1 VQSFNIASL
10 IEEKYIFEVMEEKIG
25 NYKILKKIGAGGMAR
40 VFLGVHE
47 DVPNLKVVL
56 KILDDPSL
64 VDRFRQE
71 ADKLALLDGH
81 PNICRIKHFFNHG
94 ENIVIAME
102 YIDGFTLDEKIKRD
116 GKLPLA
122 DAMNIACKV
131 LDILSFAHE
140 KGIYHRDIKPSNI
153 MIDHNGNV
161 KIIDFGIAKAKTDPN
176 LTRAGTACGTPAY
189 MAPEQFN
196 PSEDTDYAKA
206 DIYAVGTTLFY
217 SLTGELPFKGDNE
230 FAIRDAK
237 LFSDPPKPS
246 SISSDLPRNVDQ
258 LILKAIDKEPTKR
271 FATAKAMQRTIE
283 GLGCVESDK
292 THIAAPA
299 GRDTSGPKKKK
310 PLAAIIGFIIIIA
323 AGIIGYFMFVG
334 KEQPATLLPPKLMEP
349 AHNIQLAGA
358 SPSFKWE
365 ASAGEKGFYNLEY
378 SRNPNFTDKTFMPR
392 LRQTSYVD
400 TSNLPDGQYYWRVEA
415 ISAEGI
421 SSGYSQVN
429 SFTIRTAPVI
439 TTGYLDI
446 SSTMAADLY
455 LNDSLIARQTTRA
468 FLTLDSGPYTIRAAS
483 PASSQGNLNE
493 RIIINPQDTATINF
507 AFSPKPVVVSL
518 PIDEPVR
525 PKLPDSAWFRIAT
538 PAYTN
543 VQVYIDD
550 VLQNRTAP
558 GRFWTSVGQHE
569 IKVLLDKEGQT
580 VTKTDRVD
588 VKAGTEVK
596 ITFDFSE

>member
-1 VQSFNIASL
+1 
-10 IEEKYIFEVMEEKIG
+10 MEEKIG

-217 SLTGELPFKGDNE
+217 ALTGELPFKGDNE

-246 SISSDLPRNVDQ
+246 SISSDLAKNVDQ

-271 FATAKAMQRTIE
+271 FASAKAMQRTIE
-283 GLGCVESDK
+283 EMGCVESDK
-292 THIAAPA
+292 TYIAAPA
-299 GRDTSGPKKKK
+299 EGGPSGSKKRK
-310 PLAAIIGFIIIIA
+310 PLVAIIGLVIIIA
-323 AGIIGYFMFVG
+323 AGITGYFMFAG
-334 KEQPATLLPPKLMEP
+334 KDRPATLLPPKLMEP
-349 AHNIQLAGA
+349 ADNIQLSVA
-358 SPSFKWE
+358 SPSFRWD
-365 ASAGEKGFYNLEY
+365 ATAGENGFYNLEY
-378 SRNPNFTDKTFMPR
+378 SRNPNFTDKTFLPR
-392 LRQTSYVD
+392 LRGTSYVD

-446 SSTMAADLY
+446 SSTIAADLY

-483 PASSQGNLNE
+483 PASSQGSLNE

-507 AFSPKPVVVSL
+507 AFSPKPVVVSP
-518 PIDEPVR
+518 PIDEPVK
-525 PKLPDSAWFRIAT
+525 PKPPDSAWFRIAT

-558 GRFWTSVGQHE
+558 GRFWTSVGRHE